1 MTNSEYIERGRI
13 KLNQLL
19 EKLAEKKEI
28 LQRIYKDGEDT
39 LKQLEADI
47 EEENERAK
55 EEEVE
60 FQNKLTIFQDLEKEI
75 HRTEQELL
83 EVDNQIL
90 SSTNTDISK
99 KIESL
104 QKSLLLLKEKNKQIK
119 EEHESK
125 LKFFFCPL

>member
-47 EEENERAK
+47 EDENERAK

-60 FQNKLTIFQDLEKEI
+60 FQNKLTTFQDLAKEI

>member
-1 MTNSEYIERGRI
+1 MSNSEYIERGRI

-19 EKLAEKKEI
+19 AKLAEKKEM
-28 LQRIYKDGEDT
+28 LQTIYRDGEET

-47 EEENERAK
+47 EDEHKRAND
-55 EEEVE
+55 EEVE
-60 FQNKLTIFQDLEKEI
+60 FQKKLTTFQDLEKEI

-104 QKSLLLLKEKNKQIK
+104 QKSLMLLREKNKQIK
-119 EEHESK
+119 EEHEWK

>member
-55 EEEVE
+55 KEEVE
-60 FQNKLTIFQDLEKEI
+60 FQNKLTTFQDLEKEI